1 MTSFIDMRGVA
12 KRYHLGEATVAAL
25 TDVTLTIQRGEFTA
39 LSGPSGSGKSTLL
52 NICGLL
58 DAADSGSYRLEDEE
72 VMQLTAAARTRRRRQ
87 HIGFVFQ
94 NFNLVPVMTAY
105 ENIEYPL
112 LLIDVAAAER
122 RRRVARSS
130 SRPASRISRA
140 TCRTGSPAGNASAWR
155 SRARW

>member
-39 LSGPSGSGKSTLL
+39 LSAPSGSGKSTLL

-72 VMQLTAAARTRRRRQ
+72 VMQLTAAGAHGPAPPAHRLL
-87 HIGFVFQ
+87 FQ
-94 NFNLVPVMTAY
+94 NFNLVPVMT
-105 ENIEYPL
+105 
-112 LLIDVAAAER
+112 R
-122 RRRVARSS
+122 TKTSS
-130 SRPASRISRA
+130 TR
-140 TCRTGSPAGNASAWR
+140 CC
-155 SRARW
+155 